1 MHLFGGGTSA
11 RRERLS
17 CSVWLVG
24 HACCSFSVCSAVV
37 SYESVRGSN
46 SRRLEGVS
54 CRFMEWA
61 GQAHCVQSVNTHTLF
76 ELNSVRYHVASC
88 KMFSCPPPVLSVI
101 CWSLRDSREALTL
114 ATRTAQQCRD
124 VSCDRCGVAST
135 TIAEHGTNLLT
146 DRTCVRYAG
155 FLRATL
161 G

>member
-37 SYESVRGSN
+37 SYELVRGSN

-61 GQAHCVQSVNTHTLF
+61 GQAHCVQSVNTHTHTF
-76 ELNSVRYHVASC
+76 G
-88 KMFSCPPPVLSVI
+88 
-101 CWSLRDSREALTL
+101 
-114 ATRTAQQCRD
+114 AQQCSISRGVLQD
-124 VSCDRCGVAST
+124 VFLPAARVIGDLLESSRLTRSLDFGDKDRPTVSRRFMRPVWRGFDHDCRTWHESS
-135 TIAEHGTNLLT
+135 HRPNL
-146 DRTCVRYAG
+146 C
-155 FLRATL
+155 
-161 G
+161 